1 MIEALLGFIAG
12 LTAGYYIERHKT
24 LEALAEINER
34 LDVDETK
41 TQAIEFMAEDEE

>member
-24 LEALAEINER
+24 LEALAEIR
-34 LDVDETK
+34 GGQVMVRK
-41 TQAIEFMAEDEE
+41 T